1 LSRAD
6 KTQTQIT
13 YDLFFD
19 DRNEKLRELV
29 VTVLCASRTGDEV
42 PSNGNTVDPTAFTT
56 QPHVAF
62 FTRYRFSREDA
73 VDRFDVPADAAKQLR

>member
-1 LSRAD
+1 MSRAD

-42 PSNGNTVDPTAFTT
+42 GGTAVDPTALTT

-62 FTRYRFSREDA
+62 FTRYRFSREDQ
-73 VDRFDVPADAAKQLR
+73 VERFDVPADAAKQLR